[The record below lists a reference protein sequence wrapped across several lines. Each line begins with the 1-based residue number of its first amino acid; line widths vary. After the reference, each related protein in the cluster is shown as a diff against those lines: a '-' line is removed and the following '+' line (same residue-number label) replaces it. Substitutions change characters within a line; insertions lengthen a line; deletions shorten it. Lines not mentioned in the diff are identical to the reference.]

1 MVGDVCVYGGCRGD
15 QRCGGVCMRESVSVR
30 VRMWVQRVGGGS
42 MWNSGIGT

>member
-30 VRMWVQRVGGGS
+30 VRDVGATS
-42 MWNSGIGT
+42 WRWFHVE